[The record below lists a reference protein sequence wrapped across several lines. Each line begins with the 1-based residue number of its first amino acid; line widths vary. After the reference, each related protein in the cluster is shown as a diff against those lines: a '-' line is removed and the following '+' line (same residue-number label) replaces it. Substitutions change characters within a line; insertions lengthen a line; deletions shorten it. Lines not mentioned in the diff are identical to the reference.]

1 MAYVAIRVV
10 KVKGYGQLTFT
21 TQPCTHWAFSFH
33 EVSHG
38 TLPWDVGVTHCH
50 VTLPWDVGV
59 THCPLQEP
67 ELVLEVEST
76 FEGRSFHRLS
86 SFIESKVRRW
96 VRQKHTLPA
105 HKTRQVNCDG
115 WPCHS

>member
-10 KVKGYGQLTFT
+10 KVKGYGQLRFT
-21 TQPCTHWAFSFH
+21 TQPCTHWSFSFH

-38 TLPWDVGVTHCH
+38 TLPWDVGVTHCP
-50 VTLPWDVGV
+50 V
-59 THCPLQEP
+59 QEP

-105 HKTRQVNCDG
+105 HKTR
-115 WPCHS
+115 

>member
-10 KVKGYGQLTFT
+10 KVKGNGQLRFT
-21 TQPCTHWAFSFH
+21 TQPCTHWSFSFY
-33 EVSHG
+33 EVSHV
-38 TLPWDVGVTHCH
+38 TLSWDVGVIQCC
-50 VTLPWDVGV
+50 V
-59 THCPLQEP
+59 QEP

-105 HKTRQVNCDG
+105 HKTR
-115 WPCHS
+115 